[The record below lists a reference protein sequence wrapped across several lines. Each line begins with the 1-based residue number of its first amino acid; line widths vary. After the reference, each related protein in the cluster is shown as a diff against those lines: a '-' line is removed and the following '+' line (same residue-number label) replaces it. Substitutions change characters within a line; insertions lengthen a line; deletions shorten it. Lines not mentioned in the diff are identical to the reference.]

1 MNVITDIH
9 EQFSFPL
16 FLGTLQDCT
25 SLLSLKLG
33 MTQWLTLADEVCA
46 EVTYVTPE

>member
-1 MNVITDIH
+1 MNVITDVY
-9 EQFSFPL
+9 EQFSFLL

-33 MTQWLTLADEVCA
+33 MIMWLTLADDVCA
-46 EVTYVTPE
+46 EVTYVIPE